1 MVNQMEE
8 IAKLVFILTVFFA
21 DIITIYLCVST
32 KYPSKKIGG
41 DWLNAWLE
49 RLKKIRKIKRYK

>member
-21 DIITIYLCVST
+21 CIITICICIST
-32 KYPSKKIGG
+32 KYPSKKMGG
-41 DWLNAWLE
+41 DWLKVWLE
-49 RLKKIRKIKRYK
+49 RLERKNKKD